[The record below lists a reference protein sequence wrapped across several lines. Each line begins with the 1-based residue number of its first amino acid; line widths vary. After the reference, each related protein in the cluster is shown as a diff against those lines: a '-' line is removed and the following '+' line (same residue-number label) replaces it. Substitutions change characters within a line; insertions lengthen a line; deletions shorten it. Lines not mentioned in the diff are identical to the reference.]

1 VAGIIGPRIGG
12 YFYTQTHSYK
22 GAFMWAAV
30 LAAVALVC
38 EMLAK
43 RPSVPKTVTGNLMR
57 VA

>member
-1 VAGIIGPRIGG
+1 
-12 YFYTQTHSYK
+12 
-22 GAFMWAAV
+22 
-30 LAAVALVC
+30 VALVC